1 MLDFKKIKAA
11 SKRLGNTVAACKASV
26 VGRDEVF
33 SQLTLALISRNHLL
47 LEGPPGVAKSYLA
60 DTIFNAIEGAEY
72 FKVACT
78 KKMSEDYLIGPLDM
92 RLFREEGE
100 YLHRVEGYL
109 PTAQF
114 AFLDEFLDLS
124 SGALRA
130 MLEILNERSF
140 SRGPQRVR
148 CPLHSCIAA
157 TNFSGDSEVSLEA
170 VMDRFLFRAKIKPL
184 EGPGQLSKMLAAPKA
199 TNIPKINIADIQLL
213 AKAAESVRI
222 SPDMIKVYVDVVS
235 KITKV
240 SNRTVMR
247 CLRVLQA
254 SAIIDGRFNVSVEDL
269 NVLTLC
275 MGTTGDPASSKD
287 VSSAFTGSAVYKDA
301 AAMSG
306 SVLTAYALYR
316 RAIDL
321 SRLMKSALKYEDEAA
336 PLAVE
341 CREMIEAC
349 RDLHSKSSSSS
360 IGYDKLV
367 QHLQNASRL
376 AKESLQQAT
385 TIYNDTRTNK

>member
-349 RDLHSKSSSSS
+349 RDLSAKSSSSS